1 MLSLKELR
9 RAAQALEQTLAGHRL
24 EKIVQHGGDRIV
36 LSFKGRGPAAPT
48 GRARCHVLLC
58 CAPGLARVSELKDP
72 PPAPS
77 RPLAFAQ
84 YLRAHLDG
92 SRFAGARILD
102 NDRQL
107 GLALETRKGRR
118 ELLLSILGGRSNLYL
133 LSGTGC
139 VEAFLRPLEVTMR
152 GLARGAPWRGPETPP
167 PTEGADRFVAV
178 REEVLLVEIERF
190 YAERERALVREAD
203 VRALQTALAR
213 ETAGVIRKRERL
225 RAEIEAAGDPDDHLR
240 RGELLKGALHLAQP
254 GAASVAVRN
263 PESGAE
269 VTLELNPTLSPA
281 ENLEQC
287 FARYRK
293 AKRRLAKLTV
303 ELASL
308 DLREAQL
315 TALRE
320 ALHAVLAASAPEA
333 IAVFAAQPAVRALL
347 DRARPRS
354 AVPARTGEGGAAK
367 RREAHPARLRPRRYL
382 SADGLEIWVGRSD
395 EGNDYMTTRLARG
408 HDVFLHVEGAAGSH
422 VILRTGGR
430 ADAPQESLLD
440 ACELA
445 LHFSKQRGAPRAAI
459 HLAPIKDVV
468 KPRRAKPGLV
478 HVRGGRELM
487 LRHEPSR
494 LARILGAR
502 LDEP

>member
-1 MLSLKELR
+1 MLSLRELR
-9 RAAQALEQTLAGHRL
+9 RAAHALDQMLAGHRL

-36 LSFKGRGPAAPT
+36 LSFRDQNSAVRA
-48 GRARCHVLLC
+48 GRARRHVLFC
-58 CAPGLARVSELKDP
+58 CAPGSVRVSELKDP
-72 PPAPS
+72 PPAPA

-102 NDRQL
+102 EDRQL
-107 GLALETRKGRR
+107 ALALDTHEGRR

-167 PTEGADRFVAV
+167 PTEGTDRFVAV
-178 REEVLLVEIERF
+178 PEDVLLEEIERF
-190 YAERERALVREAD
+190 YAGRESALAREAE
-203 VRALQTALAR
+203 VRALQTTLAR
-213 ETAGVIRKRERL
+213 EIAGVVRKRERL
-225 RAEIEAAGDPDDHLR
+225 RAEIEAGGDPEDHRR
-240 RGELLKGALHLAQP
+240 RGELLKGVLHLARP
-254 GAASVAVRN
+254 GAGSVAARN
-263 PESGAE
+263 PEDGAE

-281 ENLEQC
+281 ENLEAC

-293 AKRRLAKLTV
+293 TKRRVAKLTG

-308 DLREAQL
+308 DLREAHL
-315 TALRE
+315 ATLRE
-320 ALHAVLAASAPEA
+320 SLDAALAAPEPEA
-333 IAVFAAQPAVRALL
+333 LAAFAAQPAVRALL
-347 DRARPRS
+347 DRARVHS
-354 AVPARTGEGGAAK
+354 APTAPAGERRAAK
-367 RREAHPARLRPRRYL
+367 RREALPARLRPRRYL

-395 EGNDYMTTRLARG
+395 EGNDHLTTRLARG
-408 HDVFLHVEGAAGSH
+408 HDVFLHVEGGAGSH
-422 VILRTGGR
+422 VILRTEGR
-430 ADAPQESLLD
+430 TDAPQESLLD

-487 LRHEPSR
+487 LRHEPAR
-494 LARILGAR
+494 LARILATR
-502 LDEP
+502 LDES